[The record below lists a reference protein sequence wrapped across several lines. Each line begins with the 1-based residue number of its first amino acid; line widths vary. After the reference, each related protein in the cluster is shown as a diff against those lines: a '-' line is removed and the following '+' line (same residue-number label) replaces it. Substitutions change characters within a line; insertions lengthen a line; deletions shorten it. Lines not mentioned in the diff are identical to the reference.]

1 MLTDSKAYSGFAAPD
16 LDAARKFYGDTL
28 GLSVSRIEGAP
39 LLSLDLGSDRSTL
52 IYEKADHEPANYT
65 ILNFPVADVEAEVD
79 ELTARGVEFERY
91 DGFDQDEK
99 GIERG
104 EGPTIAWFTDP
115 AGNILAVHE
124 EQ

>member
-1 MLTDSKAYSGFAAPD
+1 MLTDSKAYTGFAAPD

-28 GLSVSRIEGAP
+28 GLSVSEIEGAP
-39 LLSLDLGSDRSTL
+39 LLSLDLGSDRPTL
-52 IYEKADHEPANYT
+52 IYEKPDHEPANYT

-99 GIERG
+99 GIGRG